1 MFELFPVNRRGGR
14 FPAEPN
20 WFDFDNDFF
29 GKNSLEPFK
38 TDIKD
43 LEKSYVIE
51 ADLPGFKKEDISV
64 SIEDKYLKI
73 HAERNN
79 SNDTEDKDKGYI
91 RRERSYGSFERKFI
105 VSEDVDTSGIAAA
118 YENGV
123 LSITLP
129 KKECKCV
136 EARKLEIK

>member
-1 MFELFPVNRRGGR
+1 MFELFPVNHRGGR

-29 GKNSLEPFK
+29 AKNSLEPFK

-43 LEKSYVIE
+43 LENSYIIDS
-51 ADLPGFKKEDISV
+51 DLPGFKKEDISV

-73 HAERNN
+73 HAERNDS
-79 SNDTEDKDKGYI
+79 SNVEDKDKGYI
-91 RRERSYGSFERKFI
+91 RRERSYGSFERKFVI
-105 VSEDVDTSGIAAA
+105 SDDIDSESISAA

-129 KKECKCV
+129 KKEIKNV
-136 EARKLEIK
+136 ESRQLEIK